1 MGSLYGWRFAGAGG
15 WEGWDAFGFVGKRFK
30 SRDEFV
36 LVFGSGGMGRRTF
49 GIVVP
54 APLPAPARERGW
66 FDVCGGSWVACFV
79 GVTVFGDRFGLLRVF
94 VGWI

>member
-66 FDVCGGSWVACFV
+66 FDVCGGSWVACFL
-79 GVTVFGDRFGLLRVF
+79 GVTVFGGRFGLLRIF
-94 VGWI
+94 FGWI